1 MKVGIVG
8 SGFVGVTAGYAPVM
22 HGEGIIETFPLPLNE
37 EVTAR
42 LRDSAGVIRQALGEL
57 GEPLTNSHRPG
68 QARGPAGPAR
78 EAT

>member
-8 SGFVGVTAGYAPVM
+8 SGFVGA
-22 HGEGIIETFPLPLNE
+22 
-37 EVTAR
+37 TAR

-68 QARGPAGPAR
+68 QAWGPAGPAR